1 MNSKHTSNSETL
13 RTRFEGR
20 EAIYVEKGALRVRVN
35 NIHQVE
41 GFSSIGADVEEIITP
56 GLGVGLFYRRHPS
69 RTDPRRWKIFGAG
82 DSTTFS
88 AQSWKMGYGGWSL
101 YFAPG
106 IVQAVI
112 DFAARRSNNAD
123 PIEGY
128 RELCRLLKDFPLNGR
143 I

>member
-1 MNSKHTSNSETL
+1 MDSIYASNCEVL

-35 NIHQVE
+35 NIRQVE
-41 GFSSIGADVEEIITP
+41 GTIGADVEEIITP
-56 GLGVGLFYRRHPS
+56 GLGVGLFHRVHPPS
-69 RTDPRRWKIFGAG
+69 TGPFRWKIIGAG

-88 AQSWKMGYGGWSL
+88 AQSWEMGYGGWKL

-106 IVQAVI
+106 IVQVVI

-123 PIEGY
+123 PVEGY
-128 RELCRLLKDFPLNGR
+128 RELCRLLKDLPLNGR